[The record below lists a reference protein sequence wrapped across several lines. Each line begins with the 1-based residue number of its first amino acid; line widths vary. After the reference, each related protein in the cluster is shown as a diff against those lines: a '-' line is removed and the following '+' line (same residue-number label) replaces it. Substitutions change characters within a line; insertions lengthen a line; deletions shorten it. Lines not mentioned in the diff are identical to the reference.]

1 MLVHFIKIQ
10 FNMAQNMATIRR
22 IVLDVLKPHKPNAP
36 EFAMMLADLGNQYDV
51 HLSVIE
57 VDENTESVQLELK
70 APSIDFELV
79 QAAIIDMGA
88 SLHSIDEVY
97 AYSQSNLNQQD

>member
-1 MLVHFIKIQ
+1 
-10 FNMAQNMATIRR
+10 MATIRR
-22 IVLDVLKPHKPNAP
+22 IILDVLKPHHPNAY
-36 EFAMMLADLGNQYDV
+36 EFAMVLADLGSEYVV

-79 QAAIIDMGA
+79 QAAIIEMGA
-88 SLHSIDEVY
+88 SLHSIDEVD
-97 AYSQSNLNQQD
+97 ACSQLNFNQKD

>member
-1 MLVHFIKIQ
+1 
-10 FNMAQNMATIRR
+10 MATIRR
-22 IVLDVLKPHKPNAP
+22 IILDVLKPHHPNAY
-36 EFAMMLADLGNQYDV
+36 EFAMVLADLGSEYVV

-79 QAAIIDMGA
+79 QAAIIEMGA
-88 SLHSIDEVY
+88 SLHSIDEVD
-97 AYSQSNLNQQD
+97 ASSQLNLNQHD

>member
-1 MLVHFIKIQ
+1 
-10 FNMAQNMATIRR
+10 MATIRR
-22 IVLDVLKPHKPNAP
+22 IILDVLKPHHPNAY
-36 EFAMMLADLGNQYDV
+36 EFAMVLADLGSEYVV

-79 QAAIIDMGA
+79 QAAIIEMGA
-88 SLHSIDEVY
+88 SLHSIDEVD
-97 AYSQSNLNQQD
+97 ASSQLKLNQQD